1 MATRRVLSKAKKITL
16 NVWTGDDSTLTPPA
30 AASTALDLD
39 AIVADSTTFTQ
50 EDPTTETIDCET
62 SDSPIVEVVTAG
74 KFTIEMTSADVS
86 DDILEKA
93 LGYEKVGTDAIAAP
107 ASYVKK
113 YATVEV
119 EFQDGKFVLPKVQ
132 LTSKIDGSS
141 LKTNVV
147 KGTISGTCYDTFVKV
162 GTNEVKTAFLFVKN
176 AETALGAGYTISETA
191 TE

>member
-16 NVWTGDDSTLTPPA
+16 NVWTDSEGVLTPPSA
-30 AASTALDLD
+30 ETTALDLD

-50 EDPTTETIDCET
+50 EDPTTDTIDCET
-62 SDSPIVEVVTAG
+62 SDSPIVEVVTSG

-93 LGYEKVGTDAIAAP
+93 LGYEKVGTDAVAAP

-113 YATVEV
+113 YATVEIA
-119 EFQDGKFVLPKVQ
+119 FQDGKFVLPKVQ

-141 LKTNVV
+141 LKTSVV

-162 GTNEVKTAFLFVKN
+162 GDNEVKTAFLFMKK
-176 AETALGAGYTISETA
+176 ADAALGTGFTISETA